1 LILGLLSAIG
11 PFAIDMY
18 LPALPQI
25 GASLNA
31 PVSAVQAS
39 LTAFFLALGVG
50 QPLFGSLADLW
61 GRKPLYLGLA
71 IFVLASIG
79 CALAQDIRDPGGAA
93 LHPGSGRGSRHGVP
107 APWCGT
113 CIPATRRRMMSL
125 LMLVFSVSP
134 ILAPL
139 AGSAVIGLGGWRG
152 CSGRSLRPRCWA
164 CWPWCALPKPAA
176 QRRGDSSWPTFK
188 AYALLL
194 RDWHYLG
201 LVFIGAAPWRA
212 FSSTWRARPLC

>member
-1 LILGLLSAIG
+1 MSDLPVSNPASSSAPASALRLVLVLGLLSAIG

-61 GRKPLYLGLA
+61 GRKKPLYLGLA

-79 CALAQDIRDPGGAA
+79 CALARDIQTLVVLRFIQDRK
-93 LHPGSGRGSRHGVP
+93 
-107 APWCGT
+107 
-113 CIPATRRRMMSL
+113 
-125 LMLVFSVSP
+125 SV
-134 ILAPL
+134 
-139 AGSAVIGLGGWRG
+139 V
-152 CSGRSLRPRCWA
+152 
-164 CWPWCALPKPAA
+164 
-176 QRRGDSSWPTFK
+176 
-188 AYALLL
+188 
-194 RDWHYLG
+194 
-201 LVFIGAAPWRA
+201 
-212 FSSTWRARPLC
+212 